1 MRLYQ
6 RSLMLMLGA
15 VSLLTACSTDLAVT
29 NVNQADIGRALARPG
44 DIENLLSGGFNQYFS
59 ATMGGTN
66 ESADNSFMVFSFM
79 NYSALANFN
88 MGPRGGLPRNP
99 IQNFQGNAGQASVVN
114 AFNGLSR
121 LTRAATLAMEQISR
135 TTLGSAAQ
143 DTRANAYGK
152 FVLGVAHGALA
163 MAYDSAAI
171 VAPGAEPVPPLVAYD
186 SLGRAALAL
195 LDGAIADATS
205 PAAGTFSLPA
215 AWLNLTTGAVNAA
228 DFVRIVR
235 SHKARIRVS
244 VARNPA
250 ERAAVNWPAVLADA
264 QNGIV
269 ADLIISHNPATG
281 WQQVWMGQH
290 HVGTN
295 WHVMTP
301 FIIGMADTT
310 NVYESW
316 LNEPLLSRT
325 PFLIR
330 TPDLRFPAGATRA
343 AQNTASN
350 GGATGVVNPVGVY
363 FRNRLQADDGAANDG
378 TWGFSFYDFV
388 RFQGYFN
395 AVRIGPYPYMTL
407 IENRMLQ
414 AEAAIR
420 TGDFTTAATLIDQ
433 SRVARGGLP
442 ALSGAGI
449 TALSQPVPG
458 GSACVPRVPVRT
470 GNTFTT
476 ACGNI
481 LEALKWE
488 KRMETA
494 YINFGAWYLDSR
506 GWGDLA
512 EGTPIH
518 FPVPWQEQQIRLG
531 EPATVGGVGS
541 PGGTPR
547 GTYGF

>member
-1 MRLYQ
+1 
-6 RSLMLMLGA
+6 MLMLGA
-15 VSLLTACSTDLAVT
+15 VSLLTACGQDLEIT

-79 NYSALANFN
+79 NYSGLANFN
-88 MGPRGGLPRNP
+88 MGPRGALPRNP

-121 LTRAATLAMEQISR
+121 LTRSTTLAMEQISR
-135 TTLGSAAQ
+135 TTLGSPAL
-143 DTRANAYGK
+143 DTRASAYGK
-152 FVLGVAHGALA
+152 FVLGLAHGALA

-171 VAPGAEPVPPLVAYD
+171 VVPGADPVPSLGAYD
-186 SLGRAALAL
+186 SLGRAALTL

-205 PAAGTFSLPA
+205 PAAGVFSLPA

-228 DFVRIVR
+228 DFVRIIR
-235 SHKARIRVS
+235 SHKARIRAS

-250 ERAAVNWPAVLADA
+250 ERAAVNWASVLADA
-264 QNGIV
+264 QNGITG
-269 ADLIISHNPATG
+269 DLTISHNPTTG
-281 WQQVWMGQH
+281 WGQVWVVQH
-290 HVGTN
+290 FVGTN

-301 FIIGMADTT
+301 YIIGMADTT
-310 NVYESW
+310 NVYKSW
-316 LNEPLLSRT
+316 LNEPLLART

-330 TPDLRFPAGATRA
+330 TPDRRFPSGDTRA
-343 AQNTASN
+343 LQNASSN
-350 GGATGVVNPVGVY
+350 GGRTGVVNPAGVY
-363 FRNRLQADDGAANDG
+363 FRNRVQADDGAASDG
-378 TWGFSFYDFV
+378 TWGFSFYDHV
-388 RFQGYFN
+388 RFQEYFN
-395 AVRIGPYPYMTL
+395 AQRIGAFPYMTL

-420 TGDFTTAATLIDQ
+420 TGDFATAATLIDQ

-449 TALSQPVPG
+449 TSLTQPVPG

-470 GNTFTT
+470 GATYTT

-512 EGTPIH
+512 EGTAIH
-518 FPVPWQEQQIRLG
+518 FPVPWQEQQVRLG
-531 EPATVGGVGS
+531 KPTTVGGVGS
-541 PGGTPR
+541 PTGAAR

>member
-1 MRLYQ
+1 
-6 RSLMLMLGA
+6 MLGA
-15 VSLLTACSTDLAVT
+15 VSLLTACGQDLEIT

-79 NYSALANFN
+79 NYSGLANFN
-88 MGPRGGLPRNP
+88 MGPRGALPRNP

-121 LTRAATLAMEQISR
+121 LTRSTTLAMEQIAR
-135 TTLGSAAQ
+135 TTLGSAAL

-152 FVLGVAHGALA
+152 FVLGMAHGALA

-171 VAPGAEPVPPLVAYD
+171 VVPGADAVPSLVAYD
-186 SLGRAALAL
+186 SLGRAALTL

-228 DFVRIVR
+228 DFVRIAR
-235 SHKARIRVS
+235 SHKARIRAS

-264 QNGIV
+264 QNGITGNLDI
-269 ADLIISHNPATG
+269 AHNPNTG
-281 WQQVWMGQH
+281 WGQVWVVQH
-290 HVGTN
+290 FVGTN

-310 NVYESW
+310 DAYQTW

-330 TPDLRFPAGATRA
+330 SPDIRFPGGNTRA
-343 AQNTASN
+343 LQNASSN
-350 GGATGVVNPVGVY
+350 GGTTGTVNPAGTY
-363 FRNRLQADDGAANDG
+363 FRNRVQADDGAASDG
-378 TWGFSFYDFV
+378 TWGFSFYDHV
-388 RFQGYFN
+388 RFQAYFN
-395 AVRIGPYPYMTL
+395 AQRIGSFPYMTL

-433 SRVARGGLP
+433 SRVTRGGLP

-449 TALSQPVPG
+449 TTLAQPVPG

-476 ACGNI
+476 GCGNI
-481 LEALKWE
+481 LEAMKWE

-494 YINFGAWYLDSR
+494 YINFGAWYFDSR

-512 EGTPIH
+512 EGTAIH
-518 FPVPWQEQQIRLG
+518 FPVPWEEQQVRG
-531 EPATVGGVGS
+531 QNPTTVGGVGS
-541 PGGTPR
+541 PTGAAR